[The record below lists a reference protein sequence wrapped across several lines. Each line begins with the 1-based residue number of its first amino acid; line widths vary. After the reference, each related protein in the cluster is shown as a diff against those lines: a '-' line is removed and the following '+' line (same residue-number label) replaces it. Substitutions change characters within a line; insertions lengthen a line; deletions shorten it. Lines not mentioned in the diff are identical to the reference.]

1 MKGLKT
7 SMDHN
12 PILVR
17 KIGKQIEVSRGN
29 NISRYRIETYIIY
42 TIEVVTGPSRTEVK
56 IKQDNDEIGFDHRN
70 RDDWDSI
77 WGGQLVAIEYPNKDL
92 WSEHPVLNEL
102 KLTSLMALA
111 GGSGNAPDSNEK
123 SSTEGQM
130 EKKKGNY
137 LVFPNTERFILRLGV
152 KIVASFC
159 QGT

>member
-17 KIGKQIEVSRGN
+17 KIGNQIEVSRGN
-29 NISRYRIETYIIY
+29 YISRYRIETYIIY

-56 IKQDNDEIGFDHRN
+56 IKQDNDEIGFEYRSHK
-70 RDDWDSI
+70 DWDGI
-77 WGGQLVAIEYPNKDL
+77 WGGELVAIEYPNKDL

-102 KLTSLMALA
+102 KLTSLVPLT
-111 GGSGNAPDSNEK
+111 GGSGNVPDSNDK

-137 LVFPNTERFILRLGV
+137 LVFPNTERFIIRFRV
-152 KIVASFC
+152 K
-159 QGT
+159 

>member
-1 MKGLKT
+1 MET
-7 SMDHN
+7 NSDHN

-17 KIGKQIEVSRGN
+17 KISKQIEVSRGGY
-29 NISRYRIETYIIY
+29 ISKYDIATNIIY

-102 KLTSLMALA
+102 KLTSLVPLA

-123 SSTEGQM
+123 SLTEEQM

-137 LVFPNTERFILRLGV
+137 IVFPNTERFI
-152 KIVASFC
+152 
-159 QGT
+159 